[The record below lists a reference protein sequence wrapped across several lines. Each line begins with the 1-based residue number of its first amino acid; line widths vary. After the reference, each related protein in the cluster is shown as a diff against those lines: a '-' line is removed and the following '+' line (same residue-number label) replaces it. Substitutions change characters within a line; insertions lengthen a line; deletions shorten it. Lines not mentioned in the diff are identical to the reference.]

1 MNDELK
7 HHLVEIEYAL
17 CSEYPPYFLE
27 VVYEEEYP
35 PFIHIVV
42 CRDYT
47 EYSINERV
55 SEEFL
60 LLKERLPD
68 IISKYSIVIE
78 AFSPEEMENLIDSL
92 FQ

>member
-1 MNDELK
+1 MTDELK
-7 HHLVEIEYAL
+7 HSLVEIEYAL

-27 VVYEEEYP
+27 VCYEEEHP
-35 PFIHIVV
+35 AFIHIVI

-68 IISKYSIVIE
+68 IINKHSVVIE
-78 AFSPEEMENLIDSL
+78 AFNPDEMENLIDSL